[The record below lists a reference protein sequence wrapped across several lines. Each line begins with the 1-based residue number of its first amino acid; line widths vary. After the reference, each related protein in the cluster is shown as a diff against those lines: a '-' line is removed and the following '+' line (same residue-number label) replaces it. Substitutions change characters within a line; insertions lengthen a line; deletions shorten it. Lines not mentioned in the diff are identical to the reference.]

1 MAGAKNREYRRWPSR
16 KSPANTYRC
25 GDQPSARPT
34 LQADVSR
41 VARST
46 MSWPVSWTKQNR
58 SPTPANQQ
66 RTTAVSGS
74 ESAVA
79 TATAD
84 GGCGLVSYS
93 GDGRTSRQAGP
104 SAMTVTGP
112 MPSSNRNWELPGFR
126 LAKTAAVPTVAC
138 PANGSSVRGVKIRTR

>member
-1 MAGAKNREYRRWPSR
+1 MLTGGRVFGNPDGGGEEPGVQALAVAEVACEHIQVRG
-16 KSPANTYRC
+16 PA
-25 GDQPSARPT
+25 SARLT
-34 LQADVSR
+34 FQANGSR

-74 ESAVA
+74 ESALA

-84 GGCGLVSYS
+84 GGCGLVSYPV
-93 GDGRTSRQAGP
+93 TAGP
-104 SAMTVTGP
+104 
-112 MPSSNRNWELPGFR
+112 
-126 LAKTAAVPTVAC
+126 AARQ
-138 PANGSSVRGVKIRTR
+138 VRRQ